1 MRRPGRFPRNF
12 PEKNRPGAGAAVD
25 ARSSR
30 IQARASVGRAGHQPP
45 RGGATDRR
53 TGSGAEGRPISWP
66 DRLEDQ
72 SLLHVAEALI
82 RFDPILVANPFT
94 P

>member
-25 ARSSR
+25 PRSSR
-30 IQARASVGRAGHQPP
+30 NQARASVGRAGPITNP
-45 RGGATDRR
+45 RGAAPPIG
-53 TGSGAEGRPISWP
+53 GPGAEGRPISWP
-66 DRLEDQ
+66 DRLENQ
-72 SLLHVAEALI
+72 SLRHAAEAQI
-82 RFDPILVANPFT
+82 RFDPILLANPFT